1 MHRAGLPKNHSG
13 SIPALK
19 MPLCLTDL
27 GAPHPIPLPYPSM
40 SEPSTPAAALDEN
53 QLMHERREKLKAIR
67 ARQALGEG
75 VAFPNDFQPDTQA
88 AALFE
93 AYEAKDAAELLT
105 LGAIV
110 KIAGR
115 MMLKRVMGKAS
126 FCTLQDASFGP
137 SGGRIQVYVK
147 GEEVGQALYEDF
159 KHWDLGDIVAAEGR
173 VFKTK
178 TGELSIHATIVRLL
192 TKSLRPMPDKFHG
205 VHDQE
210 VKYRQRYIDLMTD
223 ESARRRFM
231 ARSKAVSAL
240 RNFMVAHDFLEVET
254 PMLHPIPG
262 GANARPFTTHHNAL
276 DQQMFLRIAP
286 ELYLKRL
293 IVGGFERVFEINR
306 NFRNEGISVRH
317 NPEFTMMEFY
327 AAYWNYRDLMTF
339 TESLVRD
346 AALQATGSLQLK
358 YGGQAVDLEK
368 PFERLTIIEA
378 IEKYTEAGD
387 NVGKAD
393 WLRLELRK
401 LGLTEGKNHLSKRTL
416 AGLQVL
422 YFEETVE
429 SKLWQPTFICEHP
442 VEISPLARA
451 SDTHPDVTERF
462 ELYITGREFGNGFS
476 ELNDAED
483 QAARFHAQVAA
494 KDGGDV
500 EAMFYDHDFVRAL
513 EYGMPPTGGCGIGI
527 DRLMMLLTDSPSI
540 RDVIL
545 FPALRREH

>member
-1 MHRAGLPKNHSG
+1 
-13 SIPALK
+13 
-19 MPLCLTDL
+19 
-27 GAPHPIPLPYPSM
+27 M

-53 QLMHERREKLKAIR
+53 QLMQERREKLKVIR
-67 ARQALGEG
+67 ARQAQGEG

-88 AALFE
+88 AAL
-93 AYEAKDAAELLT
+93 YESFDAKDAAELLA
-105 LGAIV
+105 LGATV
-110 KIAGR
+110 KVAGR

-147 GEEVGQALYEDF
+147 GDEVGEALYEDF

-178 TGELSIHATIVRLL
+178 TGELSIHANSVRLL

-210 VKYRQRYIDLMTD
+210 VKYRQRYVDLMTD
-223 ESARRRFM
+223 ESARRRFV

-293 IVGGFERVFEINR
+293 IVGGFDRVFEINR

-339 TESLVRD
+339 TENLVRD
-346 AALQATGSLQLK
+346 AALQATGSLQLT

-378 IEKYTEAGD
+378 IAKYTEAGD
-387 NVGKAD
+387 NVRNAD

-401 LGLTEGKNHLSKRTL
+401 LGLTDGKNQLSKRTL

-422 YFEETVE
+422 YFEEAVE

-451 SDTHPDVTERF
+451 SDTQPDVTERF

-545 FPALRREH
+545 FPALRREN